1 MAGCEC
7 INSFPLL
14 TWWNFVLY
22 SHPLSRL
29 TLFILHK
36 LISLSGSRS
45 AYIHS
50 DRTVFTHLNL
60 VLWPDTPR
68 VFQSACQ
75 KYSIR
80 IHACNCVPLGV
91 LIIVFVCL
99 FVVVVFF
106 AARFCFQGGSLR
118 FSGYQV
124 AYTIYGRRYLTLVSF
139 VGASSISFLA
149 WGKSVVIHWP
159 VHFLTF
165 IIV

>member
-1 MAGCEC
+1 MAGCEY
-7 INSFPLL
+7 INSFSLL

-29 TLFILHK
+29 TLFILHT

-80 IHACNCVPLGV
+80 IHACNCVPLEV

-99 FVVVVFF
+99 FVYCCCI
-106 AARFCFQGGSLR
+106 FCCTLL
-118 FSGYQV
+118 FSG
-124 AYTIYGRRYLTLVSF
+124 RK
-139 VGASSISFLA
+139 SSILRVSSCLYNL
-149 WGKSVVIHWP
+149 W
-159 VHFLTF
+159 
-165 IIV
+165 